1 MLKSNAEPGFFATAA
16 VKRTL
21 WGFLILAGSV
31 GFSFVFACATPFAAL
46 ATLAALNMPRRDV
59 FAVVG
64 FAWLANQVIGYGLL
78 GYPQTWDSFAWG
90 GAIGIGAGLGAWAA
104 AVAADRTQR
113 MGKAPAIAVAFLAA
127 CLAYQAVMYVSGL
140 VLPGGGFS
148 LAIVETVLMINAGA
162 LLGLL
167 VAYRAAVA
175 IGLVAATDSPV
186 PQPAAA

>member
-1 MLKSNAEPGFFATAA
+1 MLDDSVERGPFVAPAA
-16 VKRTL
+16 KRAL
-21 WGFLILAGSV
+21 WVSLIVVGCI

-64 FAWLANQVIGYGLL
+64 LAWLANQAIGYGLL

-90 GAIGIGAGLGAWAA
+90 AAIGIAAGLGAWAA
-104 AVAADRTQR
+104 MVAADRTQR
-113 MGKAPAIAVAFLAA
+113 FGKVLAIAAAFAA
-127 CLAYQAVMYVSGL
+127 ASLAYQAIMYLSGL

-148 LAIVETVLMINAGA
+148 LSIVMTVLTINAGA

-167 VAYRAAVA
+167 VVHRFAVA
-175 IGLVAATDSPV
+175 AGLVATSHSPMR
-186 PQPAAA
+186 QTAMA